1 MTDPV
6 SGPQPRAGRRRQARR
21 HRRVHHASLDARAHR
36 LRLAGV
42 VLALAGLVACSST
55 PPVLGGP
62 STATIGPAGGTLQAT
77 GEDGVRY
84 RIVFPAGAFEAPTSI
99 TLRPLAAASSSVAR
113 FRVEPAG
120 LVLGA
125 EATLTATLPAG
136 TTVAPA
142 TTFAFGF
149 DTEPTYVP
157 TTVQGSSLEAS
168 LRYFGVPTDAWGAS
182 ASGGSAVLA
191 PQQSGEDTVAA
202 AQANC
207 SQRLSAMQDSF
218 DALMATNSFEAAI
231 RVALNAASL
240 AMQCADDEQTTTWLE
255 QVPTAA
261 CSRYDD
267 LVLLAQVT
275 AADTYARFTELAQPI
290 MNWWSTLQKLDVAC
304 PSATPPTQVI
314 GEKLSQ
320 FLTFYSGKVQ
330 GLAFTAD
337 YDQLLDEA
345 RKVWGLRGQATLLDL
360 PDVENQLEQQVLYPI
375 MDQLRDR
382 SFDECV
388 DADDHYYLFTMLQ
401 EPFTS
406 KRVPIGSVTP
416 LSSVLEL
423 QNGHAGF
430 QDSEVQTD
438 IQYCASDLTLE
449 VWSDP
454 DVPEE
459 LTDKRRELGPG
470 SEPGQQTSTATT
482 EGPVEGHLVLRGAI
496 ERLLCGDERSIVEH
510 ELVVTFHGTEVHRAS
525 TLDANPEI
533 DVENALVSAGLS
545 PTGLNEVDVV
555 VRRES
560 DACQSRYGS
569 QDYPLFT
576 VTYTA
581 DPAPS
586 ATSASATPTSLVAEQ
601 DTPFTFQ
608 IPWTDAGENLVKL
621 HMRYDLGGAV
631 QTEEIDL
638 AGSGAVSGFD
648 GAGGTGTYQQTLW
661 VGCSENGTSPIVVT
675 MTLVDEYGQVSD
687 ERQTSVNV
695 TYGTCPNATAAG
707 QDGPVFA
714 HGLRLGGTSGGA
726 R

>member
-1 MTDPV
+1 V
-6 SGPQPRAGRRRQARR
+6 AGA
-21 HRRVHHASLDARAHR
+21 
-36 LRLAGV
+36 
-42 VLALAGLVACSST
+42 VLALAWLAACSST

-62 STATIGPAGGTLQAT
+62 STATIGPTGGTLQAT
-77 GEDGVRY
+77 GADGVRY
-84 RIVFPAGAFEAPTSI
+84 RIDFPAGAFDAPTSI
-99 TLRPLAAASSSVAR
+99 TLRPLAAASGSVAR
-113 FRVEPAG
+113 FLVEPAG
-120 LVLGA
+120 LLLGA

-136 TTVAPA
+136 AAATPD
-142 TTFAFGF
+142 TTFALGPAA
-149 DTEPTYVP
+149 DPTYVP
-157 TTVQGSSLEAS
+157 TTVRGSSLEAT
-168 LRYFGVPTDAWGAS
+168 LRFFGVPADAWGAPE
-182 ASGGSAVLA
+182 AAGIGQID
-191 PQQSGEDTVAA
+191 PQQSGDGAVAA
-202 AQANC
+202 AQATC
-207 SQRLSAMQDSF
+207 GQRLAALQGSF

-240 AMQCADDEQTTTWLE
+240 AMECADDAQTTTWLE
-255 QVPTAA
+255 QVPAAA
-261 CSRYDD
+261 CARYDD

-290 MNWWSTLQKLDVAC
+290 MNWWDALQQLGVTC

-345 RKVWGLRGQATLLDL
+345 RKVWGLRGQANLLDL
-360 PDVENQLEQQVLYPI
+360 PDVETQLEQQVLYPI

-388 DADDHYYLFTMLQ
+388 DADDHYYLYTMLHQ
-401 EPFTS
+401 PFTS
-406 KRVPIGSVTP
+406 KRVPIGSFTP
-416 LSSVLEL
+416 LANALAPQSS
-423 QNGHAGF
+423 HAGF
-430 QDSEVQTD
+430 QDAAVQTD
-438 IQYCASDLTLE
+438 IQYCASELTLE

-459 LTDKRRELGPG
+459 LADKRRELGPG

-496 ERLLCGDERSIVEH
+496 ERMLCGDERSIVEH
-510 ELVVTFHGTEVHRAS
+510 ELVVTFAGTEVHRAA

-533 DVENALVSAGLS
+533 DVEDALVSAGLS
-545 PTGLNEVDVV
+545 PTGLNQVDVV

-560 DACQSRYGS
+560 DACQSQYGS
-569 QDYPLFT
+569 QDYLLFT

-586 ATSASATPTSLVAEQ
+586 TTSASVAPTTLVAEQ

-608 IPWTDAGENLVKL
+608 VPWTDAGENLVKL

-631 QTEEIDL
+631 QTEEVDL
-638 AGSGAVSGFD
+638 ANSGAVSGFD
-648 GAGGTGTYQQTLW
+648 AAGGTGTYQQTLW
-661 VGCSENGTSPIVVT
+661 VGCSESGTSPIVVT
-675 MTLVDEYGQVSD
+675 MTLEDEYGQVSD
-687 ERQTSVNV
+687 EQQTNLDVN
-695 TYGTCPNATAAG
+695 YAACPNGVAEASVG
-707 QDGPVFA
+707 SVDGSPGHGGDIRFA
-714 HGLRLGGTSGGA
+714 LGGTA
-726 R
+726 EEER

>member
-1 MTDPV
+1 MNDPHP
-6 SGPQPRAGRRRQARR
+6 SPRPRARR
-21 HRRVHHASLDARAHR
+21 HPPEPRVRQRPRTPR
-36 LRLAGV
+36 LRVAGA
-42 VLALAGLVACSST
+42 VLALAWLAACSST

-77 GEDGVRY
+77 GADGVRY
-84 RIVFPAGAFEAPTSI
+84 RIDFPAGALDAPTSI
-99 TLRPLAAASSSVAR
+99 TLRPLAAASGSVGR
-113 FRVEPAG
+113 FRVEPGG
-120 LVLGA
+120 LLLGA
-125 EATLTATLPAG
+125 EATLTATLPTG
-136 TTVAPA
+136 TAVAPD
-142 TTFAFGF
+142 TTFALGPAA
-149 DTEPTYVP
+149 DPTYVP
-157 TTVQGSSLEAS
+157 TTVQGLSLEAT
-168 LRYFGVPTDAWGAS
+168 LRFFGVPADAWGAPE
-182 ASGGSAVLA
+182 AAGIGQID
-191 PQQSGEDTVAA
+191 PQQSGDGAVAA
-202 AQANC
+202 AQATC
-207 SQRLSAMQDSF
+207 GQRLAALQGSF

-240 AMQCADDEQTTTWLE
+240 AMECADDAQTTTWLE
-255 QVPTAA
+255 QVPAAA
-261 CSRYDD
+261 CARYDD

-290 MNWWSTLQKLDVAC
+290 MNWWEALQQLGVTC

-345 RKVWGLRGQATLLDL
+345 RKVWGLRGQANLLDL
-360 PDVENQLEQQVLYPI
+360 PDVETQLEQQVLYPI

-388 DADDHYYLFTMLQ
+388 DADDHYYLYTMLHQ
-401 EPFTS
+401 PFTS
-406 KRVPIGSVTP
+406 KRVPIGSFTP
-416 LSSVLEL
+416 LANTLAPQSS
-423 QNGHAGF
+423 HAGF
-430 QDSEVQTD
+430 QDAAVQTD
-438 IQYCASDLTLE
+438 IQYCASELTLE

-459 LTDKRRELGPG
+459 LADKRRELGPG

-496 ERLLCGDERSIVEH
+496 ERMLCGDERSIVEH
-510 ELVVTFHGTEVHRAS
+510 ELVVTFAGTEMHRAA

-533 DVENALVSAGLS
+533 DVEDALVAAGLS
-545 PTGLNEVDVV
+545 PTGVNEVDVV

-569 QDYPLFT
+569 QDYALFT
-576 VTYTA
+576 VAYTA

-586 ATSASATPTSLVAEQ
+586 ATSLSATPASLVAEQ

-608 IPWTDAGENLVKL
+608 VPWTDAGENLVKL

-631 QTEEIDL
+631 QTEEVDL
-638 AGSGAVSGFD
+638 ANAASSGAVTGFG
-648 GAGGTGTYQQTLW
+648 GAGGTGSYQQTLW
-661 VGCSENGTSPIVVT
+661 VGCSENGTSPIVIT
-675 MTLVDEYGQVSD
+675 MTLEDEYGQESE
-687 ERQTSVNV
+687 ERQTSVTV
-695 TYGTCPNATAAG
+695 TYGNCPNAAMDA
-707 QDGPVFA
+707 QVGPGPA
-714 HGLRLGGTSGGA
+714 SGLRLGGTNGDA